1 MAVGLTQEG
10 LAWECGHAKSY
21 LCEIESGRKLPSLDV
36 LFDIAERL
44 NVELYDLLLDPDTSD
59 RARAGE
65 ALRLAS
71 PEAQSQVY
79 ALLDPWMPPRSTT
92 VGT

>member
-1 MAVGLTQEG
+1 MPQPLPTPQ
-10 LAWECGHAKSY
+10 
-21 LCEIESGRKLPSLDV
+21 GRRLGYRIRMLR
-36 LFDIAERL
+36 FDIAERL

>member
-1 MAVGLTQEG
+1 MPQPLSTPQGRRL
-10 LAWECGHAKSY
+10 GHRIRT
-21 LCEIESGRKLPSLDV
+21 LR
-36 LFDIAERL
+36 FDIAERL

-79 ALLDPWMPPRSTT
+79 ALVDPWMPPRSTT